1 MYSEQQKGPMVAPGK
16 YTVRLTVDGHAY
28 TQPLEVLIDPRT
40 SASESEIAS
49 SVKMQLRIRD
59 DISSVADMVNHLE
72 WMRKQL
78 NDIEKMLTSE
88 KAKPELLKSVQAFDQ
103 KLQSVEY
110 TMLSKA
116 LAPSD
121 DKYFV
126 SAYKLYFNLLWLNAE
141 VGPGAGDV
149 AGGTDFGPTD
159 AEVEVLG
166 QIEKEMA
173 AAKSEYNSL
182 MQTDVPA
189 FNKTLTEHGAL
200 PLSPAVQ
207 GETKASAEE
216 SPKDDN
222 D

>member
-1 MYSEQQKGPMVAPGK
+1 MVAPGK
-16 YTVRLTVDGHAY
+16 YSIRLTVDGHAY
-28 TQPLEVLIDPRT
+28 TQPIEVLMDPHT
-40 SASESEIAS
+40 PASENEIAS

-59 DISSVADMVNHLE
+59 DISRVADMVNHLE

-78 NDIEKMLTSE
+78 NDIEKMMTSE
-88 KAKPELLKSVQAFDQ
+88 KVKPELVKSVQAFDQ

-110 TMLSKA
+110 KLLSKA
-116 LAPSD
+116 LTPSD

-126 SAYKLYFNLLWLNAE
+126 SAYKTYFNLLWLNAE

-149 AGGTDFGPTD
+149 AGGTNFGPTD
-159 AEVEVLG
+159 TEVAILEML
-166 QIEKEMA
+166 EKEMA
-173 AAKSEYNSL
+173 TAQTEYNAL

-189 FNKTLTEHGAL
+189 FNKSLMDHGAL

-207 GETKASAEE
+207 GEAKPASDG
-216 SPKDDN
+216 SPNDDN